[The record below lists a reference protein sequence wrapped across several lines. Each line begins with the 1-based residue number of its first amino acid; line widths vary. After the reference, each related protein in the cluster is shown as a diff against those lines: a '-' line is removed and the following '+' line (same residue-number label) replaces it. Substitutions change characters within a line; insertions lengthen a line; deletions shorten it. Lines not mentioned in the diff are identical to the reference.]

1 MIWLKCCKNR
11 SIISGSSNQFIRRFN
26 RLSHQLNPNLSN
38 ETQIFFQYRCHPI
51 KTKRESDLCDSINPI
66 QYQLIQLSNFKPIP
80 NPQLIPIKSTSFRN
94 RGETINLDE
103 SNLNQH
109 QSLSYQKDER
119 ATLDIHHDIRTTFW
133 LLKIPQTNTT
143 LIITV
148 IKRSVSFFFF
158 LERVRNIWAKV
169 GLGPDPGRQI
179 FVFLTPEWQL
189 QLQTLDRNNQQP
201 TASSQ
206 QTTSNNT
213 CLPVNKS
220 SARNAA
226 QQHNHTSCA
235 STSDLFPRLVR
246 FDRMADPN
254 RAHIH
259 HQLGIRPNRINPI
272 KTQFHQKQTI
282 KLIRTINTRLDSVLI
297 HLRSIQ
303 PIPVGSPV
311 SIWWTDR

>member
-1 MIWLKCCKNR
+1 MLQE
-11 SIISGSSNQFIRRFN
+11 SIYNKWIKQSVYSTVQSTVASIESKSIKWNSNIFPISMSSNQDQARIWFMRFN
-26 RLSHQLNPNLSN
+26 KPDSISIDTALQFQTNSKPPTNSHQIYVIPKQGWNNQFGWIKLEPTSIAQLPEGRACNAGYPPRHPNDILTVEN
-38 ETQIFFQYRCHPI
+38 TPNKYHIDYYR
-51 KTKRESDLCDSINPI
+51 
-66 QYQLIQLSNFKPIP
+66 
-80 NPQLIPIKSTSFRN
+80 
-94 RGETINLDE
+94 
-103 SNLNQH
+103 H
-109 QSLSYQKDER
+109 Q
-119 ATLDIHHDIRTTFW
+119 
-133 LLKIPQTNTT
+133 
-143 LIITV
+143 TV
-148 IKRSVSFFFF
+148 RFLFFF